1 MVTFIN
7 CINNDININKIP
19 EPDLIP
25 SYIYS
30 YIYYINQNCVLIGST
45 KGELIS
51 YDFEKLLNKKK
62 IILIFLLMIRYI
74 LILKLKIYYY

>member
-7 CINNDININKIP
+7 FINNDININKIP

-25 SYIYS
+25 SYIY
-30 YIYYINQNCVLIGST
+30 YINQNCFLIGST